1 MVVEV
6 KRRNLPKRKKR
17 KKERN
22 CSFGSLGTFQ
32 NVHITF
38 SDEILLSFR
47 FVLWLNENE
56 REIETAGCSKRV
68 RKRIHRDFNIKTERY
83 FKIF

>member
-1 MVVEV
+1 MVLEV

-17 KKERN
+17 KKLLLRI
-22 CSFGSLGTFQ
+22 FGDFSKCF
-32 NVHITF
+32 HITF